1 MKRKF
6 ENHLVEWVLTDGK
19 KARYNKKRLSRD
31 EFVFSGVSASGD
43 EESNEEGNYVKKLK
57 TEQEAVFSRI
67 YNFKKI
73 DKNNIP
79 SYIK

>member
-6 ENHLVEWVLTDGK
+6 ENHLDEEYSAK
-19 KARYNKKRLSRD
+19 RYNRKRLYRE
-31 EFVFSGVSASGD
+31 EFFFSGGSASGD
-43 EESNEEGNYVKKLK
+43 EESNEEGSYVKKLK
-57 TEQEAVFSRI
+57 LSNKEAVLNRI

>member
-1 MKRKF
+1 MKRRL
-6 ENHLVEWVLTDGK
+6 ENQLEDDSII
-19 KARYNKKRLSRD
+19 KKRRQARVKRN
-31 EFVFSGVSASGD
+31 ERENCCYTGGSASGD
-43 EESNEEGNYVKKLK
+43 EDDTVEECVKKARLYNS
-57 TEQEAVFSRI
+57 EYRVYN

>member
-6 ENHLVEWVLTDGK
+6 ENHLDEELSAK
-19 KARYNKKRLSRD
+19 RYNRKRLYRE
-31 EFVFSGVSASGD
+31 EFVFSGGSASGD
-43 EESNEEGNYVKKLK
+43 EESNEEGGYVKKLK
-57 TEQEAVFSRI
+57 LTNKEAVLNKI

>member
-6 ENHLVEWVLTDGK
+6 ENHLDEELSSK
-19 KARYNKKRLSRD
+19 RYNRKRLYRE
-31 EFVFSGVSASGD
+31 EFVFSGGSASGD
-43 EESNEEGNYVKKLK
+43 EESNEEGSYVKKLK
-57 TEQEAVFSRI
+57 LTNKEAVLNRI